1 MSYRHPGVSS
11 GCTLT
16 RASVK
21 CTFDGLGYPQE
32 HIDFVRQNNMD
43 AWSLT
48 DHGHMN
54 GFCHAYLHA
63 EKLNAKG
70 ANFKFIPGCEMY
82 VHPDLT
88 AWNLDYEIKRAAK
101 RGDESALRQLRQQRE
116 ELVTPL
122 KVQTDED
129 DEIVDVAIE
138 DAGLTVENEE
148 ETKSGKFYDPIKRRH
163 HLVVLPK
170 TSVGLERLFG
180 LVSRGYTEGFYR
192 FPRVDYSMLKEAA
205 KGDHLL
211 VSTACLGGPL
221 AYEAFSH
228 LQKVEFDDLNARL
241 LDNPALLERVINSV
255 GNGYGMLADAVGQH
269 NVMLELQFNKLPAQ
283 HLVNRAIIEFAK
295 RNGLSDQLIVTCDS
309 HYSQPDH
316 WKERELYKK
325 LGWLNYRDFDPSKLP
340 QSRDDLKCELYP
352 KNAQQVWETYQETSE
367 EYGFYED
374 DVVFAAI
381 ERTHDVAHEVI
392 GDIHPDKAMKLPSYV
407 IPEGK
412 TEDAALIDACK
423 KGLVKKGL
431 HKDDRYI
438 ERLKTELS
446 IIQKKNFSRYFLTM
460 KSIMDIASEHMFI
473 GPGRG
478 SAAGSLVAYVL
489 GITNVDPIEYGLLF
503 ERFLSVHRQGAPDI
517 DSDIG
522 DRDKLIELLK
532 ENFGDH
538 NVVPIS
544 NYNTFKLK
552 SLVKDISRFYG
563 VPFDEVNAALAP
575 VENDVKREV
584 FKKGTDKNLFTLL
597 YEDAVKYSKSFRDFI
612 EKYPEIA
619 EPIEVLFKQ
628 NKALG
633 RHAGGVIVSE
643 DIGERMP
650 LIMAKGEVQTPWVEG
665 MHYKHLEEFGWIKF
679 DLLGLETLRIIER
692 CISLILQRHEGI
704 KDPTFAQ
711 VKEWFDNNIDPKVI
725 DFNDQHVYENVYHAG
740 RWGGIF
746 QATQKGAQQFFMK
759 AKPQSIVDI
768 ATLTSIYRPG
778 PLNAGVHKIYTQ
790 AKANPQDIDYQH
802 PLIKEV
808 LEPTYGA
815 IIFQE
820 QIMQLCNVVA
830 GFPQEDCDKIRR
842 TIMKRS
848 ASKAD
853 AMKAEAEA
861 LKKQFVEGSANNG
874 VPRNV
879 ADELYE
885 KILFFSGYGFNKSHA
900 VSYAMDSYFCAWLM
914 TYYEE
919 EWLCAYL
926 ESMSGNDKK
935 RAKAFNEV
943 RKLGYKIVP
952 IDINYA
958 DKGWAILEGKKFMPS
973 FLSCKGV
980 GEAAIDEII
989 ENRPYNSYEDMLWTD
1004 EGKWRHSKFN
1014 KRALEALIKIRA
1026 LDSLHIDG
1034 PDSPFESYKH
1044 MHEVVINN
1052 NSDVKKSTKRDPE
1065 RGKRLCLEHAL
1076 SNEGCGEW
1084 SRVEL
1089 AENLVNHLGSCN
1101 ASSLVP
1107 ETLLNRFDEM
1117 NVAAVDSYSGK
1128 DIYWFIVTNVAKK
1141 KTRKGKPYLLLTTAG
1156 DSGVNE
1162 RMFMWGWDGKL
1173 EIEKYS
1179 VCIAEVD
1186 RSDFGFATRQRKVK
1200 VLK

>member
-192 FPRVDYSMLKEAA
+192 FPRVDYGMLKEAA

-352 KNAQQVWETYQETSE
+352 KNAQQVWETYRETSE
-367 EYGFYED
+367 EYSFYED
-374 DVVFAAI
+374 EVVFAAI

-423 KGLVKKGL
+423 QGLVKKGL

-438 ERLKTELS
+438 ERLKSELS

-478 SAAGSLVAYVL
+478 CFVPETRVL
-489 GITNVDPIEYGLLF
+489 MADGLYSPIQTIQLGEEVIDAHGQKQTVLDKFTY
-503 ERFLSVHRQGAPDI
+503 DI
-517 DSDIG
+517 D
-522 DRDKLIELLK
+522 E
-532 ENFGDH
+532 
-538 NVVPIS
+538 
-544 NYNTFKLK
+544 
-552 SLVKDISRFYG
+552 
-563 VPFDEVNAALAP
+563 
-575 VENDVKREV
+575 
-584 FKKGTDKNLFTLL
+584 
-597 YEDAVKYSKSFRDFI
+597 
-612 EKYPEIA
+612 
-619 EPIEVLFKQ
+619 
-628 NKALG
+628 
-633 RHAGGVIVSE
+633 
-643 DIGERMP
+643 
-650 LIMAKGEVQTPWVEG
+650 
-665 MHYKHLEEFGWIKF
+665 
-679 DLLGLETLRIIER
+679 
-692 CISLILQRHEGI
+692 
-704 KDPTFAQ
+704 
-711 VKEWFDNNIDPKVI
+711 
-725 DFNDQHVYENVYHAG
+725 
-740 RWGGIF
+740 
-746 QATQKGAQQFFMK
+746 
-759 AKPQSIVDI
+759 
-768 ATLTSIYRPG
+768 
-778 PLNAGVHKIYTQ
+778 
-790 AKANPQDIDYQH
+790 
-802 PLIKEV
+802 
-808 LEPTYGA
+808 
-815 IIFQE
+815 
-820 QIMQLCNVVA
+820 
-830 GFPQEDCDKIRR
+830 
-842 TIMKRS
+842 
-848 ASKAD
+848 
-853 AMKAEAEA
+853 
-861 LKKQFVEGSANNG
+861 
-874 VPRNV
+874 
-879 ADELYE
+879 
-885 KILFFSGYGFNKSHA
+885 
-900 VSYAMDSYFCAWLM
+900 
-914 TYYEE
+914 
-919 EWLCAYL
+919 
-926 ESMSGNDKK
+926 
-935 RAKAFNEV
+935 
-943 RKLGYKIVP
+943 
-952 IDINYA
+952 
-958 DKGWAILEGKKFMPS
+958 
-973 FLSCKGV
+973 
-980 GEAAIDEII
+980 EII
-989 ENRPYNSYEDMLWTD
+989 ELEFDDGRIVSCTLDHQFLTSNRGWV
-1004 EGKWRHSKFN
+1004 
-1014 KRALEALIKIRA
+1014 EAQNL
-1026 LDSLHIDG
+1026 
-1034 PDSPFESYKH
+1034 
-1044 MHEVVINN
+1044 
-1052 NSDVKKSTKRDPE
+1052 SDDDDIVDVRE
-1065 RGKRLCLEHAL
+1065 Q
-1076 SNEGCGEW
+1076 
-1084 SRVEL
+1084 L
-1089 AENLVNHLGSCN
+1089 AERDEKS
-1101 ASSLVP
+1101 A
-1107 ETLLNRFDEM
+1107 TLIRDELN
-1117 NVAAVDSYSGK
+1117 
-1128 DIYWFIVTNVAKK
+1128 DI
-1141 KTRKGKPYLLLTTAG
+1141 LL
-1156 DSGVNE
+1156 
-1162 RMFMWGWDGKL
+1162 KL
-1173 EIEKYS
+1173 CIEK
-1179 VCIAEVD
+1179 EWTPD
-1186 RSDFGFATRQRKVK
+1186 
-1200 VLK
+1200 LKSKLKECKRWLGDCVRI